1 MRDIQIQAARDALA
15 ELGGPVQ
22 FTAGEYSAEISA
34 HIRPDVTD
42 FDELGNMVV
51 MTTLRAVSADM
62 PGLGTGSTFQDESG
76 QLYKFMATLKHD
88 GITRLCRIGKTSA
101 GA

>member
-22 FTAGEYSAEISA
+22 FTSGEYSEEISA
-34 HIRPDVTD
+34 LIRPDVTD

-51 MTTLRAVSADM
+51 MTTLRAVSVVWVPDPHSRMRVASFINSWQRLNTM
-62 PGLGTGSTFQDESG
+62 VLPGFAE
-76 QLYKFMATLKHD
+76 
-88 GITRLCRIGKTSA
+88 
-101 GA
+101 